1 MSDKKK
7 KSLDLDDIQ
16 TERRIGRRGMLGV
29 VGSGV
34 LMGAAATAVGGSR
47 AAAQESELASD
58 SDSGA
63 NADPAGRGRTGHTDR
78 DSGGGSDRA
87 GHGVCAERGHS
98 DSDSGG
104 GADPAGRGRG
114 PCR

>member
-7 KSLDLDDIQ
+7 SLDSEEIV
-16 TERRIGRRGMLGV
+16 TSHHIGRRAAFGV
-29 VGSGV
+29 VGGGI
-34 LMGAAATAVGGSR
+34 LGAAAV
-47 AAAQESELASD
+47 AALPHQGKAQEGLASD

-63 NADPAGRGRTGHTDR
+63 NADAAGRGRTGHTDR

-104 GADPAGRGRG
+104 GADPAGSGRG